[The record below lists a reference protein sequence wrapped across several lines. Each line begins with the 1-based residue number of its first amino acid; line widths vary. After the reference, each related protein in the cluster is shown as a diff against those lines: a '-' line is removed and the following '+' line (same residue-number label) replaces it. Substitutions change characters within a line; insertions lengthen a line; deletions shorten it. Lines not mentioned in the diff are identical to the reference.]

1 MRQVR
6 KSVNTSSV
14 SAQSADPPS
23 PRGRL
28 TKHRPATVILS
39 EGRMSIV
46 ETRRANGRAVW
57 ISRKNRLCLKNNYIL
72 HLIAARSDHFVVALR
87 VSTSVCTMFR
97 PSLKM
102 TRGNGAFAV
111 LNITASIHNTVVAR
125 NDKSKFE
132 LKLQLRML
140 RSLFDRNSIHKLP
153 RLLAAHYWVR
163 RLCAGSS
170 PPGACLLF

>member
-6 KSVNTSSV
+6 KSVNASSV

-23 PRGRL
+23 PRGGL

-57 ISRKNRLCLKNNYIL
+57 ISRKNRLCLKNNDIL

-87 VSTSVCTMFR
+87 VSTSVCTVFR

-125 NDKSKFE
+125 NDNSEFE
-132 LKLQLRML
+132 FNPHTRMT
-140 RSLFDRNSIHKLP
+140 RSPFDLVSHHIRQRGLP
-153 RLLAAHYWVR
+153 RKSEFEFNLR
-163 RLCAGSS
+163 
-170 PPGACLLF
+170 